1 MTNHVLYLLALHVGY
16 GVLRFL
22 AFAFCGAMLT
32 ASVFLSYRFFKEGNP
47 WAALGSGLYIL
58 VSLIALWGLF
68 K

>member
-1 MTNHVLYLLALHVGY
+1 MTNHNFYVLALHVAF

-22 AFAFCGAMLT
+22 AFTFCGAMLT
-32 ASVFLSYRFFKEGNP
+32 ASVFLSYRFYKEGNP
-47 WAALGSGLYIL
+47 WASLGSGLYIL